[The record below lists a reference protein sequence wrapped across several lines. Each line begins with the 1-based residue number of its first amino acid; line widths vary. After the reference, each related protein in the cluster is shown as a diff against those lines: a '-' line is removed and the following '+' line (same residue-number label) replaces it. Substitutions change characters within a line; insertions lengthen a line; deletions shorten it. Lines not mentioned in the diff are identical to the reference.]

1 VQRTGFVDRLQ
12 VAAEAGEVRPD
23 ADFGAVADAI
33 IGSLMYWATA
43 RRSDLT
49 IESVDSLLDVLLR
62 GLRADPTV
70 S

>member
-1 VQRTGFVDRLQ
+1 
-12 VAAEAGEVRPD
+12 
-23 ADFGAVADAI
+23 
-33 IGSLMYWATA
+33 MYWATA